1 MPQTTTEGA
10 PHPRKSKVEIPH
22 PSDEI
27 FTQETLFYF
36 LWVNPNFFP
45 IEKKAEIFILI
56 NPRRELFNIFGLGK
70 TQKKLATVRTVQ
82 RRWED
87 EDCQSE
93 SPKPCKPRGIL
104 RGQLEGWWLHFLV
117 FSQQFLIFANAF
129 WNAQNHL
136 SLQGG
141 RFERSGHPHLDQ
153 QVEEKW

>member
-70 TQKKLATVRTVQ
+70 TQKKLATVRTV
-82 RRWED
+82 RDD
-87 EDCQSE
+87 EKMKIAKVSHRNRVNPEETLGDNWKGGGSIFWC
-93 SPKPCKPRGIL
+93 
-104 RGQLEGWWLHFLV
+104 FLNN
-117 FSQQFLIFANAF
+117 FSYSQM
-129 WNAQNHL
+129 
-136 SLQGG
+136 
-141 RFERSGHPHLDQ
+141 RFETPKTISRYRG
-153 QVEEKW
+153 EI